1 MLEAILGLLIAALAL
16 AARFTGFDRETDVEL
31 WQYVTYTGVGFLGI
45 GLVRDVLIVIRRRGA
60 RQPKHAGE
68 KLICF
73 ESLVGSLL
81 VAAGIALLLADVKR
95 EWHPALSSLGIY
107 AGAIFVASG
116 GTKDVVLVF
125 KREKDHMNL
134 IPW

>member
-1 MLEAILGLLIAALAL
+1 MLEAILGLLVAMAALG
-16 AARFTGFDRETDVEL
+16 ARFTGFDRDTDVEL
-31 WQYVTYTGVGFLGI
+31 WQYVTYTGAGFLAI
-45 GLVRDVLIVIRRRGA
+45 GLVRDVLILIRRGGA
-60 RQPKHAGE
+60 RQPKRAGE

-73 ESLVGSLL
+73 ESLAGSLL
-81 VAAGIALLLADVKR
+81 VVAGLALLLASVER
-95 EWHPALSSLGIY
+95 QWHPSLSSLGIY